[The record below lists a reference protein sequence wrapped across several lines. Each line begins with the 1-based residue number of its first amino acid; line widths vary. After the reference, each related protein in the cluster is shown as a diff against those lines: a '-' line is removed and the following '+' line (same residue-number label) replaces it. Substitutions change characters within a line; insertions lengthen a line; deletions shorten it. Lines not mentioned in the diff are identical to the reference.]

1 MQTGYFPKPHGK
13 KPNPIGESRT
23 RQSFIKEL
31 AIGIIEV
38 KI

>member
-1 MQTGYFPKPHGK
+1 MDIPKPHGK